1 MAVEGGEGGFGVA
14 GAGLGVAVLVVF
26 DGLDQA
32 LQWRVGEASVRPP
45 GGENER
51 DGLVDLGQSPLRI
64 FPPAGPGWLAS
75 GRGS

>member
-1 MAVEGGEGGFGVA
+1 MSVEGGAGGFGVA

-26 DGLDQA
+26 DGFDQA
-32 LQWRVGEASVRPP
+32 LQLAVREVSVRPP

-75 GRGS
+75 GTGS